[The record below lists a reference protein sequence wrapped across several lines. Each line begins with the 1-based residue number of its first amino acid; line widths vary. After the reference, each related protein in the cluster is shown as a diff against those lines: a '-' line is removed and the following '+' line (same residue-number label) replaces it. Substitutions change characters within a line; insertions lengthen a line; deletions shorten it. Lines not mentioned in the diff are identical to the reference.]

1 MARDYFS
8 ARRVLVTGGAGFVGS
23 HLIDRLIEAGDEE
36 LGVDNLLT
44 NVTKR
49 NAYNS
54 NSSER
59 KHAGEEFAAV
69 VHWPDIPVAN
79 STERY
84 YRKVEAISYGPGFEE
99 EAEPNYSAN

>member
-1 MARDYFS
+1 
-8 ARRVLVTGGAGFVGS
+8 
-23 HLIDRLIEAGDEE
+23 

>member
-1 MARDYFS
+1 MKIAIPN
-8 ARRVLVTGGAGFVGS
+8 TC
-23 HLIDRLIEAGDEE
+23 
-36 LGVDNLLT
+36 
-44 NVTKR
+44 
-49 NAYNS
+49 
-54 NSSER
+54 SSDDTL
-59 KHAGEEFAAV
+59 AAV